1 MRRPA
6 IAAALVG
13 GLFSGSAATAAGD
26 ILNISASI
34 WAALTQPE
42 QDTLKKLYL
51 VSVAENSRYGT
62 IVDVQ
67 GIDESTP
74 GSNSGSEL
82 GARVGSAIYTNSNT
96 KNYSSSAN
104 AGAALLG
111 AVIGSA
117 LNTPAVNQYHFRYT
131 IRDGAGGVAQFDQL
145 AREPFHQPIGMCVLL
160 PSVSAVSSAFCD
172 ADVATFRRTYLTV
185 QATPGAAWLVPAGV
199 QTAPKVG
206 QLAPPGSDDLVRC
219 KIGMS
224 GVISVSRL
232 RCNEAQG
239 EIKQ

>member
-6 IAAALVG
+6 LAATLVG
-13 GLFSGSAATAAGD
+13 GLLSGSAATAAGD
-26 ILNISASI
+26 VLNISASI
-34 WAALTQPE
+34 WAMLAQPE
-42 QDTLKKLYL
+42 QDYLKKLYL
-51 VSVAENSRYGT
+51 VSVAESSRYGT
-62 IVDVQ
+62 IIDVQ
-67 GIDESTP
+67 GIDESSP

-82 GARVGSAIYTNSNT
+82 GARVGSAIYTNNNT

-111 AVIGSA
+111 AVIGAA
-117 LNTPAVNQYHFRYT
+117 LNTPAVNQFHFRYT

-145 AREPFHQPIGMCVLL
+145 TREPFHQPIGMCVLL
-160 PSVSAVSSAFCD
+160 PSVSVVSSAFCD
-172 ADVATFRRTYLTV
+172 VDVATFRRTYLSV
-185 QATPGAAWLVPAGV
+185 QAPPSAAWLIPAGV
-199 QTAPKVG
+199 QAAPKVG
-206 QLAPPGSDDLVRC
+206 EFAPPGSDDLVKC

-224 GVISVSRL
+224 GVISVSRQ